1 VVMKTLGL
9 LRNLLSNKHHIDYIT
24 NIYGKQLMQA
34 VVLILESEHTPD
46 VKEQAVCILGNIADG
61 DSAKKLII
69 DNEDMLRK
77 LTTYMLHNDTK
88 LQIAAVVCIQN
99 LIWRNDEGSGER
111 QLKLKEIGVF
121 KILHQLLNTTDQAL
135 FEKVKSA
142 LQQLSLWQVYDGMTS
157 AATEITNDTVKD
169 DHDEDEINEDNSVTD
184 SLTGELLDF
193 MFF

>member
-1 VVMKTLGL
+1 MNRYSVLV
-9 LRNLLSNKHHIDYIT
+9 LLSSFCYIWWRSILWKT
-24 NIYGKQLMQA
+24 NPFYANSMCKWLFTFLQA

-99 LIWRNDEGSGER
+99 LIWRNDEGSSDR
-111 QLKLKEIGVF
+111 QLKLKEIGWVM
-121 KILHQLLNTTDQAL
+121 IGTL
-135 FEKVKSA
+135 
-142 LQQLSLWQVYDGMTS
+142 
-157 AATEITNDTVKD
+157 
-169 DHDEDEINEDNSVTD
+169 INLCQESFYFYTWYH
-184 SLTGELLDF
+184 L
-193 MFF
+193 